1 MTTLTE
7 PQMLEPALLFD
18 PQPSEPDLMADY
30 GSGGFV
36 FPYDRHP
43 VAGTSL
49 ADLDVERF
57 QREYAP
63 RVDRKKDRTTYRPF
77 DTPSVE
83 EELASAKM
91 IVSADQ
97 PEATVAGILA
107 YGNQPQHFFPNAYL
121 QFRRIDGMEFT
132 CKIMERAYI
141 FGTIQ
146 DQIDETI
153 KKFSDVFPG
162 RKGEVFCAALRH
174 IIDNAVAHKNYE
186 SYFPVFVDW
195 YNDRVEV
202 LNPGGLFGCMSADNF
217 GRFTLGLS
225 DYRNP
230 NLADILKTLCYIERF
245 GRGRILAKNK
255 LQTIGLSMDWNID
268 VSYVRVT
275 VSTE

>member
-30 GSGGFV
+30 GSGGLL

-43 VAGTSL
+43 VEGTSL

-63 RVDRKKDRTTYRPF
+63 RVDRKKDRATYRPF

-107 YGNQPQHFFPNAYL
+107 YGNRPQRFLPNAYI
-121 QFRRIDGMEFT
+121 QFRRTDGTEST
-132 CKIMERAYI
+132 CNILEGAHI
-141 FGTIQ
+141 IGIVQ

-162 RKGEVFCAALRH
+162 QKGEVFCAALRH
-174 IIDNAVAHKNYE
+174 IIDNAVAHRDYE
-186 SYFPVFVDW
+186 INFPIFVDW

-202 LNPGGLFGCMSADNF
+202 LSPGGLFGCMSADTF
-217 GRFTLGLS
+217 GRFSLGLS

-230 NLADILKTLCYIERF
+230 NLADILRTLGYIERF
-245 GRGRILAKNK
+245 GRGRILAQNK
-255 LQTIGLSMDWNID
+255 LQTIGLSMNWNID
-268 VSYVRVT
+268 VSYVKVT
-275 VSTE
+275 VTTD